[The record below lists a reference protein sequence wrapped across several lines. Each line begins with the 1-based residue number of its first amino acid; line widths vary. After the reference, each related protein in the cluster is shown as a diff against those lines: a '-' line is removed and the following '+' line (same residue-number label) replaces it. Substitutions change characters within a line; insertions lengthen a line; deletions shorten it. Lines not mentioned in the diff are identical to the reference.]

1 MERNEPFLVNE
12 IFHVYNRGVD
22 KRPIF
27 IDEHDYN
34 RFLILLYLC
43 NSLNPTNLQKVFNS
57 SKGRSFT
64 GIFEI
69 DRGQELVH
77 IGSWVLMPNHFHLLI
92 KSNVDDGISIFL
104 KKVCTGYSM
113 YFNQKYNRS
122 GTLFQGRF
130 KSTFVSDD
138 LYLKYLFH
146 YIHLNPIKLIR
157 GEENWRE
164 DGIKNFVKVKEF
176 LNRYKYSSFTDYN
189 RDTIFGNIINKV
201 AFEGYEDSIE
211 NIIKTVYDYI
221 H

>member
-1 MERNEPFLVNE
+1 
-12 IFHVYNRGVD
+12 
-22 KRPIF
+22 
-27 IDEHDYN
+27 
-34 RFLILLYLC
+34 
-43 NSLNPTNLQKVFNS
+43 
-57 SKGRSFT
+57 
-64 GIFEI
+64 
-69 DRGQELVH
+69 
-77 IGSWVLMPNHFHLLI
+77 MPNHFHLLI

-211 NIIKTVYDYI
+211 NMIKTVYDYI